1 MPNRNTRNRSDV
13 TSAEVMAA
21 YLDHRNDELLDAV
34 STAAALVA
42 GADGRIEPV
51 ERGQLIDFL
60 DRSELL
66 SVFTRAEILDAFDR
80 GLRELREPGGL
91 ATALERFRRHAGRPL
106 ARLLV
111 NASEEVAIADCRL
124 HPREQNVLELMR
136 HVLEEPSPS
145 VEPESYR
152 RDDTP

>member
-1 MPNRNTRNRSDV
+1 MRNRDTRNRSDA
-13 TSAEVMAA
+13 TLAEVMAA
-21 YLDHRNDELLDAV
+21 YLDHRDDELLDAIT
-34 STAAALVA
+34 TAAALVA

-66 SVFTRAEILDAFDR
+66 SVPTRAEILDAFDR
-80 GLRELREPGGL
+80 GLREPGGL
-91 ATALERFRRHAGRPL
+91 AAALERFRRHAGRPL

-136 HVLEEPSPS
+136 HVLEEPLPS
-145 VEPESYR
+145 VEPESSR
-152 RDDTP
+152 REDTP